1 MNSNNFLTD
10 SNKETL
16 WDVMY
21 QNGFFNNINK
31 DPTDIR
37 KYFETQMNTIENSNS
52 NLSLVEKN
60 KNILLIMKTYLDNNK
75 KTQQQEII
83 TAEQIIKQRQDN
95 FTNNLNRKQQEFDD
109 IIKKPIPKD
118 INFTDENEE
127 SNENIDNLLEK
138 AIKNRENQLNMVI
151 SNNNNN
157 INNSNNSNNSNSNVN
172 LINIGNTIDNINNEH
187 IELIETETEMEILNK
202 DNKLLLQIDKKNDI
216 IIDLLN
222 KIQNLINDKDAK
234 I

>member
-1 MNSNNFLTD
+1 MNSNNFLTNN
-10 SNKETL
+10 NKQTL

-21 QNGFFNNINK
+21 QNGFFNNINQ
-31 DPTDIR
+31 DPLDIR
-37 KYFETQMNTIENSNS
+37 KYFETEMNTIENSNS
-52 NLSLVEKN
+52 NLSVVEKN
-60 KNILLIMKTYLDNNK
+60 KKILLNMKSYLDNNK
-75 KTQQQEII
+75 TIQQQEII

-109 IIKKPIPKD
+109 IIKKQIPKD
-118 INFTDENEE
+118 INFSDESEE

-138 AIKNRENQLNMVI
+138 AKRNRENQLNMVF
-151 SNNNNN
+151 NNNNN
-157 INNSNNSNNSNSNVN
+157 NVN
-172 LINIGNTIDNINNEH
+172 LINIGNTIDNISNEH
-187 IELIETETEMEILNK
+187 IELIETETEMETLNK

>member
-151 SNNNNN
+151 NNNNN
-157 INNSNNSNNSNSNVN
+157 NSNKNSNVN

>member
-151 SNNNNN
+151 NNNNN
-157 INNSNNSNNSNSNVN
+157 NSNKNSNVN

-222 KIQNLINDKDAK
+222 KIQNLINDKDVK
-234 I
+234 N